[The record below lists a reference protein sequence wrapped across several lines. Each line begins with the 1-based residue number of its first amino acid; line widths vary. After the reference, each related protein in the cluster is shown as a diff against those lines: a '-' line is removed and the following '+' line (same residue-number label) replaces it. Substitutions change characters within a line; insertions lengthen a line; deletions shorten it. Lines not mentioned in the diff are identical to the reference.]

1 MRLTFLF
8 VFVLFL
14 VSAAHAQTD
23 WYTVDRDVVNR
34 LVFEEKDRLE
44 WLAELQAK
52 PEKTAAD
59 ELRIFQLAARSGDEA
74 AALAALE
81 RFIAMENPK
90 PGTLYGL
97 THWAS
102 KTLQNPA
109 LARHLAERF
118 PQLAVGNP
126 SLQDFFPSELK
137 TDPEMVR
144 LWIDAR
150 FQDFEAF
157 SRKSSKSVPKADPS
171 PAPVPFWLTWNR
183 NPWTELR
190 IQAFRNAGKIDE
202 LLDALQAGVQNA
214 PDEPARTAALL
225 AFLKTVL
232 SVSAQPGVLEN
243 RDLTWVRGCP
253 PAHAVALLTTAQF
266 LIPSNV
272 GEFETAYDFLLKAL
286 KTPLTQDEIEREKMN
301 YSAPSALI
309 SDETIRNRF
318 QAALR
323 HELTEVCRAMNRPE
337 ETQKWMLE
345 EKEWAEKCGGM
356 NYRHAGQIQAFTG
369 QRVVEKEIREKEKVS
384 ENSPQYWEAR
394 AGYYAGR
401 GKECEKELEEAL
413 LRGLT
418 FPDDGFLR
426 RRFLQDLVRLWYSQD
441 RKEEVQNLL
450 REELRTA
457 PKNAQSRQGVIWIF
471 VDSTYKGIL
480 EPDFPEVWDWFA
492 ETDDWNYL
500 GERLIWRIFQIAEE
514 NEPENL
520 ETYYA
525 RAEKLA
531 DRPERAAYL
540 GWVLNRMHEPERSLP
555 LLRLGAQAS
564 SDQVKEYAAFTL
576 LESLMDLHRWD
587 EAFEYFP
594 TAAAHLT
601 TDEIPGWLARIGGG
615 ASEDGNDR
623 VAEVCARRLRNLK
636 ASISPAGE

>member
-1 MRLTFLF
+1 MRLTFPLLF
-8 VFVLFL
+8 VLAF
-14 VSAAHAQTD
+14 VSAAHAQTTD
-23 WYTVDRDVVNR
+23 WYAVDRDIVNR

-81 RFIAMENPK
+81 RFIALENPK
-90 PGTLYGL
+90 PDALYGM

-118 PQLAVGNP
+118 PQFTSVNP

-137 TDPEMVR
+137 TDPETVR

-150 FQDFEAF
+150 FHDFEVF
-157 SRKSSKSVPKADPS
+157 SKANSQPAPDPV
-171 PAPVPFWLTWNR
+171 PVPFWLTWNR

-190 IQAFRNAGKIDE
+190 IQAFRNAGKIDD
-202 LLDALQAGVQNA
+202 LLDALQADVQNA

-225 AFLKTVL
+225 AFLRTL
-232 SVSAQPGVLEN
+232 LNVSTQPGVLEN
-243 RDLTWVRGCP
+243 RDLTWIRDCP
-253 PAHAVALLTTAQF
+253 PAHAVDLLTTAQF

-286 KTPLTQDEIEREKMN
+286 ETPLTQNEIEREKMN
-301 YSAPSALI
+301 CSAPSALI
-309 SDETIRNRF
+309 SDESIRNRF

-345 EKEWAEKCGGM
+345 EKEWAEKSGGM
-356 NYRHAGQIQAFTG
+356 NYYHAGKIQAFTG

-418 FPDDGFLR
+418 FPDEGFLR
-426 RRFLQDLVRLWYSQD
+426 RTFLQDLVRLWYSQG

-457 PKNAQSRQGVIWIF
+457 PKNAESRKGVIWILL
-471 VDSTYKGIL
+471 DSTYKGIL

-500 GERLIWRIFQIAEE
+500 GERLIWRIFQIAAE
-514 NEPENL
+514 NEPEKL

-555 LLRLGAQAS
+555 LLRLGAQAKG
-564 SDQVKEYAAFTL
+564 DQVREYASFTL
-576 LESLMDLHRWD
+576 LESLIELHRWD
-587 EAFEYFP
+587 EALDYFP
-594 TAAAHLT
+594 TAATHLT
-601 TDEIPGWLARIGGG
+601 TDEIPGWLGRIGGG

-623 VAEVCARRLRNLK
+623 VAEICARRLRNLK
-636 ASISPAGE
+636 ASTPPAGE

>member
-1 MRLTFLF
+1 MRLTFPLF
-8 VFVLFL
+8 FVLFL

-52 PEKTAAD
+52 PGKTAAD

-90 PGTLYGL
+90 PGALYGL

-137 TDPEMVR
+137 TDPETVR

-150 FQDFEAF
+150 FHDFEAF
-157 SRKSSKSVPKADPS
+157 SKANSQPAPDS
-171 PAPVPFWLTWNR
+171 APVPFWLTWNR

-190 IQAFRNAGKIDE
+190 IQAFRNAGKIDD

-225 AFLKTVL
+225 AFLRTL
-232 SVSAQPGVLEN
+232 LNVSTQPGVLEN
-243 RDLTWVRGCP
+243 RDLTWIRDCP
-253 PAHAVALLTTAQF
+253 PAHALDLLTTVQF
-266 LIPSNV
+266 LIRSNV
-272 GEFETAYDFLLKAL
+272 NEFETAYDFLLKAL
-286 KTPLTQDEIEREKMN
+286 ETPLTPNEIEREKMN
-301 YSAPSALI
+301 CSAPSALI
-309 SDETIRNRF
+309 SDESIRNRF

-323 HELTEVCRAMNRPE
+323 HELTEVCHAMNRPE

-345 EKEWAEKCGGM
+345 EKEWAEKSGGM
-356 NYRHAGQIQAFTG
+356 NYYHAGQIQAFTG

-418 FPDDGFLR
+418 FPDEGFLR
-426 RRFLQDLVRLWYSQD
+426 RTFLQDLVRLWYSQD

-457 PKNAQSRQGVIWIF
+457 PKNAQSRQGVIWILL
-471 VDSTYKGIL
+471 DSSYKGIL
-480 EPDFPEVWDWFA
+480 EPDFPEVWAWFA

-500 GERLIWRIFQIAEE
+500 GERLLWRIFQIAAE
-514 NEPENL
+514 NEPEKL

-564 SDQVKEYAAFTL
+564 ADQVREYASFTL
-576 LESLMDLHRWD
+576 LESLLELHRWD
-587 EAFEYFP
+587 EALEHFQ

-601 TDEIPGWLARIGGG
+601 TDEIPGWLGRIGGG

-623 VAEVCARRLRNLK
+623 VAEVCTRRLRNLK
-636 ASISPAGE
+636 ASTPPAGE